1 MHHRSNSSSD
11 YRLDTQPVDSRASFS
26 STSSRS
32 YYTPNNAQQ
41 QLPPPPPNT
50 TQKPA
55 HTNTFVHKLYNMV
68 VDNHYQHLISWAYT
82 GSSFIV
88 CNIMEFSRDVLP
100 KHFKHNNFSSFVRQL
115 NMYGFHKVNKSP
127 RGHRTLAENQIWEF
141 SHPKFLRNRPDL
153 LDEIKRKSMEADT
166 ARRENGDLQS
176 HVAML
181 QASQSE
187 MIQQIQSLYENFS
200 EVIKELEDTKQK
212 QDNQMQFIKSMMNY
226 ISQQNGGQLP
236 NEFVHID
243 HQFDVKQ
250 EKPPSIFITS
260 HEPNNNNSSSN
271 NILDD
276 MFGRSSPLSVQTQ
289 NLHCN
294 NNRSTLGPYGNQ
306 LPPSPSPS
314 MLVSDDELDNSMY
327 SPNSPHTPRNQQA
340 YSSNSSSFMNTPLDP
355 LSHR

>member
-1 MHHRSNSSSD
+1 MISIFF
-11 YRLDTQPVDSRASFS
+11 LSR
-26 STSSRS
+26 
-32 YYTPNNAQQ
+32 
-41 QLPPPPPNT
+41 
-50 TQKPA
+50 
-55 HTNTFVHKLYNMV
+55 
-68 VDNHYQHLISWAYT
+68 
-82 GSSFIV
+82 
-88 CNIMEFSRDVLP
+88 
-100 KHFKHNNFSSFVRQL
+100 
-115 NMYGFHKVNKSP
+115 YGFHKVNKSP

-187 MIQQIQSLYENFS
+187 MIQQIQNLYENFT

-212 QDNQMQFIKSMMNY
+212 QENQMQFIKSMMNY
-226 ISQQNGGQLP
+226 ISQQNGGNVCLYIQSWTCHRLLTHAFSLSFTGQLP

-243 HQFDVKQ
+243 AQFDVKQ

-260 HEPNNNNSSSN
+260 HEPNNNNN
-271 NILDD
+271 NNTNGNNNLLDD
-276 MFGRSSPLSVQTQ
+276 MFGRPAPLTVQTQ
-289 NLHCN
+289 NMHCN
-294 NNRSTLGPYGNQ
+294 NNNNGNHRSLGPYGNQ

-327 SPNSPHTPRNQQA
+327 SPNSPHTPRHQHTNS
-340 YSSNSSSFMNTPLDP
+340 YSSTSSASFMNTPLDP